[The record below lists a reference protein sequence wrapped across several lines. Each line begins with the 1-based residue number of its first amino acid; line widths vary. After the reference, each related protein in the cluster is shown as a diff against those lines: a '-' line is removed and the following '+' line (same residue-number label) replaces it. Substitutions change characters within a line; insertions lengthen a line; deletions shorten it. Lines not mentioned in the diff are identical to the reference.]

1 MGRKKKY
8 NSLDEVKEAQKK
20 WAKEYYYRNK
30 EIINKKTMEKYY
42 ERKDNNTLPLSE
54 GKS

>member
-8 NSLDEVKEAQKK
+8 HTSEEIKEAQNK

-30 EIINKKTMEKYY
+30 DKINKKTMEKYY
-42 ERKDNNTLPLSE
+42 GDKNEILPLSK
-54 GKS
+54 GKP